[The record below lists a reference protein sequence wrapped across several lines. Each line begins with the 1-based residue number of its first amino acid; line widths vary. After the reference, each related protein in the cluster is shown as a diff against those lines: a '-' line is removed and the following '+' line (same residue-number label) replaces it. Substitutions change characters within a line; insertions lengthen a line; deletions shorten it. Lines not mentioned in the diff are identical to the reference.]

1 VLGDRHVWERARESQ
16 RLEGPG
22 AAVGDA
28 RTPVA
33 SRLLVTRALYKDD
46 QKLLALMTKMEF
58 YRDELP
64 DGVEEALW
72 QRGMVEDR

>member
-1 VLGDRHVWERARESQ
+1 MIVMYGSGRARARGS
-16 RLEGPG
+16 RARRGG
-22 AAVGDA
+22 RR

>member
-1 VLGDRHVWERARESQ
+1 VVSDSE
-16 RLEGPG
+16 
-22 AAVGDA
+22 
-28 RTPVA
+28 T
-33 SRLLVTRALYKDD
+33 
-46 QKLLALMTKMEF
+46 KLRMEF